1 MTSELEDKL
10 VKLAQQGDQK
20 AFQELV
26 VRYQRRVFNICYGI
40 VKNADEAQDLTQE
53 TFIRVHKNL
62 ARFEG
67 NASFYT
73 WIYRIAKNV
82 GIDHIRK
89 SRRRSASS
97 FDEMME
103 TNTERTID
111 TGSMPTPLGINPSKV
126 AGRRELMEQMQN
138 ALASLSE
145 SHREIIVLREI
156 EDLSYQEIA
165 DALDISIGTVMS
177 RLHHARKNMQKALH
191 DYVGNDF
198 RATSDEEG

>member
-1 MTSELEDKL
+1 MTGELEEKL
-10 VKLAQQGDQK
+10 VINAQQGDQK

-62 ARFEG
+62 HRFEG

-73 WIYRIAKNV
+73 WLFRITKNI
-82 GIDHIRK
+82 GIDHLRK
-89 SRRRSASS
+89 AKRRAAGS
-97 FDEMME
+97 FDEMIE
-103 TNTERTID
+103 TNTDGAID
-111 TGSMPTPLGINPSKV
+111 TNAMPTPLGINPSKV
-126 AGRRELMEQMQN
+126 AGRRELLEQMQK
-138 ALASLSE
+138 ALESLSD

-177 RLHHARKNMQKALH
+177 RLHHARKNMQRALH
-191 DYVGNDF
+191 DYVGNDL

>member
-1 MTSELEDKL
+1 MSSELEDKL
-10 VKLAQQGDQK
+10 VRQAQQGDPR

-40 VKNADEAQDLTQE
+40 VRNADEAQDLTQE

-73 WIYRIAKNV
+73 WVFRIAKNV
-82 GIDHIRK
+82 GIDHLRK
-89 SRRRSASS
+89 MKRRSASS
-97 FDEMME
+97 FDEMIE
-103 TNTERTID
+103 TNTERAID
-111 TGSMPTPLGINPSKV
+111 TVSMPTPLGINPSRV
-126 AGRRELMEQMQN
+126 AGRRELLEQIQN

-165 DALDISIGTVMS
+165 DALEISIGTVMS

-191 DYVGNDF
+191 DYVGNEL
-198 RATSDEEG
+198 RATSDEQG